1 MRPIYEKYNF
11 TEVTCA
17 ELESYYDDEY
27 DDTYDEVEYVK
38 PEPVDENEKRRPDVI
53 PRVLTE
59 KKVFTECEE
68 EDISDSEPPPQ
79 PLGDF
84 QPFCENPE
92 VVRARQARIY
102 AAKRSNKTN
111 QSM

>member
-1 MRPIYEKYNF
+1 MRPFYEKYNF

-27 DDTYDEVEYVK
+27 DDTYDEVEYII
-38 PEPVDENEKRRPDVI
+38 PEPADENEKRRPDVI

-59 KKVFTECEE
+59 KKVSIKYVE
-68 EDISDSEPPPQ
+68 EDISDDEPQ
-79 PLGDF
+79 PVVNF

-92 VVRARQARIY
+92 DVRERQARRY
-102 AAKRSNKTN
+102 AAKQSNKTN
-111 QSM
+111 RSNCL